1 MHRSQARDLL
11 RKHREGTLT
20 DEERV
25 ILESWYLRQARSKGL
40 EADREEIGAHL
51 DNLEIPALR
60 ETRPNVWRRVAVAAT
75 VLIVFSAGLIYFTKP
90 APVAEPPTVT
100 NDALPGDNRARLIL
114 ASGKDIL
121 LDEARSGKLAQ
132 EGNTSIVK
140 TGEGELVYNT
150 GYQPAGE
157 APLSYYN
164 TIETPKAGQYRI
176 KLSDGTEVWLNA
188 ASSIRFPAEF
198 GTRERV
204 VEVVGEVYF
213 EVAKAMDGPRRIPF
227 KVVSGNQEVEVL
239 GTRFN
244 INSYSDEGEIR
255 TTLLE
260 GSIHV
265 RTPKKGIVL
274 QPGQQARLSGEQTL
288 KVSKVNTGHVVAWKE
303 GYFSFDGVGLKE
315 LMRQLSRWYDMEVI
329 YEGNTGDYEFVG
341 QISRNTRLSG
351 VLRILE
357 AGGVRF
363 RVEGKKII
371 VSE

>member
-11 RKHREGTLT
+11 RKHHEGTLT
-20 DEERV
+20 PEEQAL
-25 ILESWYLRQARSKGL
+25 LESWYLEQARTKALDKETLNG
-40 EADREEIGAHL
+40 HL
-51 DNLEIPALR
+51 DTLELSLKTRRPA
-60 ETRPNVWRRVAVAAT
+60 WKRVAVAAA
-75 VLIVFSAGLIYFTKP
+75 VLIVTGAGIFYFKSP
-90 APVAEPPTVT
+90 APVAQAPVLI

-121 LDEARSGKLAQ
+121 LDEASSGMLAR
-132 EGNTSIVK
+132 EGNTAIVK
-140 TGEGELVYNT
+140 TGEGELVYHS
-150 GYQPAGE
+150 GRQPAE
-157 APLSYYN
+157 NSAFYYN
-164 TIETPKAGQYRI
+164 TIETPKAGQYHVR
-176 KLSDGTEVWLNA
+176 LSDGTGAWLNA

-198 GTRERV
+198 GPDERV

-213 EVAKAMDGPRRIPF
+213 EVAKATTEQRRIPF

-244 INSYSDEGEIR
+244 INSYSDEGVIR

-260 GSIHV
+260 GSIQV
-265 RTPKKGIVL
+265 RTPKKEIVL
-274 QPGQQARLSGEQTL
+274 QPGQQARVSGGQTL
-288 KVSKVNTGHVVAWKE
+288 RVSQVNTGQVMAWKE

-315 LMRQLSRWYDMEVI
+315 LMRQLSRWYDMEVV